1 MKKGFLAILLFAP
14 LLAACTSLPMTV
26 KTDENPPSP
35 TTILLENQLPSN
47 IQSMVLVNTFGEII
61 ANEPNR
67 YPTVL
72 TTRISGD
79 QVLVKA
85 SLDIRGIDTDPICY
99 SNILSLDIG
108 EKYIAYLN
116 HWFFAKRSG
125 WDENLAAAMSG
136 YRYLYVVEFRRG
148 NMILQIHGKVIKGA
162 YGKQHIELQTPVY
175 LQIPG
180 WEEVHLAPIERD
192 ASGVHYIKLE
202 PPYNPV
208 TGEYYGSYLVYKFF
222 NRKDKLQNIPE
233 PKFWNIMH

>member
-1 MKKGFLAILLFAP
+1 MKKSFLAILLFV
-14 LLAACTSLPMTV
+14 LLLVACTSRV
-26 KTDENPPSP
+26 AIRTDEKTPGP
-35 TTILLENQLPSN
+35 TTILLENQLPPN
-47 IQSMVLVNTFGEII
+47 IQGMVSVNTFGEII
-61 ANEPNR
+61 ANEQNR

-99 SNILSLDIG
+99 SNILSLDLG
-108 EKYIAYLN
+108 ERYIAYLN
-116 HWFFAKRSG
+116 HWFFAKRSE
-125 WDENLAAAMSG
+125 WDENLAAAMSS
-136 YRYLYVVEFRRG
+136 YRYLYVVEFRCD
-148 NMILQIHGKVIKGA
+148 NMILQIHGKIIKGA
-162 YGKQHIELQTPVY
+162 YGKQHIELQSPVY

-192 ASGVHYIKLE
+192 ALGVHYIKLE

-222 NRKDKLQNIPE
+222 NREDKLQNIPE
-233 PKFWNIMH
+233 PKFWNAMH